1 MAGGEGPSRRASMTA
16 TTRPVRRG
24 LAGAGARAG
33 ARAGMPASPVPNRRL
48 AVLLAALL
56 VVLGTIAVRLVTIQ
70 AVAPERY
77 VALGQAQRTRT
88 MVIPAPRGTI
98 FDRNGRALALS
109 VPQTTVWADPRQ
121 VTDPAGEARALA
133 SVLGVDEAALRDR
146 LIRDAAFVYVAR
158 AVPDDVAGRVRR
170 LRLDGIHFTE
180 EPKRFLP
187 AGSLAA
193 PVLGVVGVDH
203 EGLSGL
209 ELQYEDRLAGRP
221 GELLTERDVTGT
233 VEIPAGQRDFTPPK
247 PGEDLVLTLDRA
259 LQYETERALAA
270 EIDRSNARGGIAV
283 VMDPRTGD
291 VLAMANLRAD
301 PATRRVV
308 PAPSNDAVVRVY
320 EPGSV
325 NKVITIA
332 AALEEGVVRPSTV
345 FTVPW
350 ALPVA
355 DHVFHDHAP
364 HPPERWSVTDIVAN
378 SSNIGTI
385 MIAQKLGKARIDHYL
400 RAFGLGTKTGLGF
413 PGESGGLLLD
423 PKRWSGTS
431 IGTVPI
437 GQGLAVTALQML
449 VAYTTIANGGVRVP
463 PRLVKAT
470 IDSSGREVPARPQS
484 PQRVVSEQTA
494 RQLTAML
501 TEVVRAGTGTAA
513 AIDGYVVAGKTGT
526 ARKPLEGVR
535 GYKPGAYVAT
545 FAGFVPAQ
553 SPRLAAIVVLDE
565 PTPIYGGLTAAPVFA
580 QVAKYALRLL
590 RIPPVDRPLTVPG
603 VPRVG
608 DPTAVRADA
617 ELDGGPAGVPSG
629 RTPGAPATS
638 RRGA

>member
-1 MAGGEGPSRRASMTA
+1 MTVTA
-16 TTRPVRRG
+16 RPAPRP
-24 LAGAGARAG
+24 ARAR
-33 ARAGMPASPVPNRRL
+33 ARPAAAADRLEAGRGRL
-48 AVLLAALL
+48 LVLLAAL
-56 VVLGTIAVRLVTIQ
+56 TAVLVTIAGRLVMIQ
-70 AVAPERY
+70 GVAPERY
-77 VALGQAQRTRT
+77 VALGEAQRIRT

-98 FDRNGRALALS
+98 FDRNGKELALS
-109 VPQTTVWADPRQ
+109 VPQTTVWANPRQ

-133 SVLGVDEAALRDR
+133 EALGADEQVLRDR
-146 LIRDAAFVYVAR
+146 LTRAASFVYLAR
-158 AVPDDVAGRVRR
+158 AVPDEVAARVRQ
-170 LRLDGIHFTE
+170 LRLDGVHFTE

-193 PVLGVVGVDH
+193 PVLGLVGVDH

-209 ELQYEDRLAGRP
+209 ELQYEGRLAGRP
-221 GELLTERDVTGT
+221 GELSTERDVTGT
-233 VEIPAGQRDFTPPK
+233 VEIPAAERQFRPAE
-247 PGEDLVLTLDRA
+247 PGDDLVLTIDRS

-270 EIDRSNARGGIAV
+270 EIQRSRALGGIAI
-283 VMDPRTGD
+283 VMAPRTGE

-301 PATRRVV
+301 PATGEVGPS
-308 PAPSNDAVVRVY
+308 PANDAVVRVY

-332 AALEEGVVRPSTV
+332 AALEEGLVRPGTV

-355 DHVFHDHAP
+355 DHVFHDHDP
-364 HPPERWSVTDIVAN
+364 HPPERWNVTEILAN

-385 MIAQKLGKARIDHYL
+385 MIGQKLGRDRIDRYL
-400 RAFGLGTKTGLGF
+400 RAFGLGAKTGLGF
-413 PGESGGLLLD
+413 PGESAGLLLD

-449 VAYTTIANGGVRVP
+449 TVYNTLANGGVRVA

-470 IDSSGREVPARPQS
+470 IDGRGREVPVPPPAAR
-484 PQRVVSEQTA
+484 RVVSERTA
-494 RQLTAML
+494 RQVAAML

-526 ARKPLEGVR
+526 ARKPLEGAR

-553 SPRLAAIVVLDE
+553 SPQLSAIVVLDE

-580 QVAKYALRLL
+580 QVARYALRLL
-590 RIPPVDRPLTVPG
+590 RIPPSAAPAAVAG

-608 DPTAVRADA
+608 EGTAVQADG
-617 ELDGGPAGVPSG
+617 ELDGAPAGPLRTSPAQGRSG
-629 RTPGAPATS
+629 GPGA
-638 RRGA
+638 

>member
-1 MAGGEGPSRRASMTA
+1 MTVASRPAP
-16 TTRPVRRG
+16 RPRHRPG
-24 LAGAGARAG
+24 AGAGAVTG
-33 ARAGMPASPVPNRRL
+33 ARPGDGRRPV
-48 AVLLAALL
+48 VLLAALAL
-56 VVLGTIAVRLVTIQ
+56 VLATIAVRLVTIQ

-77 VALGQAQRTRT
+77 VALGEAQRTRT

-98 FDRNGRALALS
+98 FDRNGRELALS

-121 VTDPAGEARALA
+121 VTDPVAEARALA
-133 SVLGVDEAALRDR
+133 PVLGLDAQVLRDR
-146 LIRDAAFVYVAR
+146 LTRSAAFVYLAR
-158 AVPDDVAGRVRR
+158 AVPDDVAARVRR
-170 LRLDGIHFTE
+170 LGLDGIHFTE

-187 AGSLAA
+187 AGALAA
-193 PVLGVVGVDH
+193 PVLGLVGVDH

-209 ELQYEDRLAGRP
+209 ELQYEARLAGRP
-221 GELLTERDVTGT
+221 GELSTERDATGT
-233 VEIPAGQRDFTPPK
+233 VEIPAGQREFRPPA

-270 EIDRSNARGGIAV
+270 EIQRSGARGGIAV

-291 VLAMANLRAD
+291 VLAMANLRSD
-301 PATRRVV
+301 PATGQVV
-308 PAPSNDAVVRVY
+308 PAAANDAVVRVY

-332 AALEEGVVRPSTV
+332 AALEEGVVRPTTV
-345 FTVPW
+345 LTVPW
-350 ALPVA
+350 SLPVA
-355 DHVFHDHAP
+355 DHVFHDHDP
-364 HPPERWSVTDIVAN
+364 HPPVRWSVTDILAN

-385 MIAQKLGKARIDHYL
+385 MIGQKLGRQRIDRYL
-400 RAFGLGTKTGLGF
+400 RAFGLGAKTGLGF
-413 PGESGGLLLD
+413 PGESAGLLLD

-449 VAYTTIANGGVRVP
+449 VAYNTIANGGVRVA

-470 IDSSGREVPARPQS
+470 IDSRGREVPAPPAPRH
-484 PQRVVSEQTA
+484 RVVSEQTA

-501 TEVVRAGTGTAA
+501 AEVVRAGTGTAA

-526 ARKPLEGVR
+526 ARKPLEGAR

-553 SPRLAAIVVLDE
+553 SPRLSAIVVLDE

-590 RIPPVDRPLTVPG
+590 RIPPGSRPPTVAG
-603 VPRVG
+603 VPAVG
-608 DPTAVRADA
+608 DGASVRPDA
-617 ELDGGPAGVPSG
+617 ELDGAPAGPARAPERPAAVVPATG
-629 RTPGAPATS
+629 RPGA
-638 RRGA
+638 